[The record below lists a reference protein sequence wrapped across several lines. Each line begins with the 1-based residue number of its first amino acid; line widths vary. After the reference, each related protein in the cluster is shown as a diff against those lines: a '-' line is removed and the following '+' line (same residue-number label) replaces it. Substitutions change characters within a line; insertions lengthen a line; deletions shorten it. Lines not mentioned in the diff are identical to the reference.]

1 MSLGG
6 LEDNMNV
13 NLIRQPLIAGIL
25 ACLATSLPAAA
36 QTTSG
41 PYEPELSSIVMESA
55 VDIANLKTPAALP
68 AILVT
73 LVQSGAAQLRSR
85 VDNYDPIA
93 RTARTT
99 LYLTAA
105 SAPLPLPAAG
115 LPPAAD
121 PSMVSQSILRVD
133 SFYYG
138 KGTPLS
144 VGMVGRFVTALGG
157 SLPIAPGTPF
167 LFSFAYPA
175 EALNSGGSSSATFG
189 ESSFLIPG
197 TLNLY
202 SPAPVGS
209 ITVTPP
215 ASN

>member
-1 MSLGG
+1 
-6 LEDNMNV
+6 MNV
-13 NLIRQPLIAGIL
+13 NLMRQPLIAGIV
-25 ACLATSLPAAA
+25 ACLASSLSVAA
-36 QTTSG
+36 QTTSS
-41 PYEPELSSIVMESA
+41 PYEPELSSIVMESS

-93 RTARTT
+93 RTLRTT
-99 LYLTAA
+99 LFLTAA
-105 SAPLPLPAAG
+105 SAPIPLPASA
-115 LPPAAD
+115 LPLVTD
-121 PSMVSQSILRVD
+121 NSMVSQSIVRIESIYHV
-133 SFYYG
+133 

-144 VGMVGRFVTALGG
+144 IGMAGRFVTFLGG
-157 SLPIAPGTPF
+157 SLAVSPGTPF
-167 LFSFAYPA
+167 LFSFSYPA
-175 EALNSGGSSSATFG
+175 EALSASGSASATFG

-197 TLNLY
+197 ALNLY

-209 ITVTPP
+209 ITVTAP